1 MNNQNLVLLALGL
14 FVALIVTVAA
24 VDEYLLNEHPP
35 SEVDG
40 LLWRVENA
48 FLRIRDLEA
57 SIEITQSSDPTLSIG
72 TNLRMINGVPPALAL
87 RYLRPASLKGET
99 ITVQNDLLSH
109 YLPQENVVISRRWRG
124 LPLSAVGLAGLDVS
138 LLRRQWEAGEIY
150 LQVQRSV
157 HGLSSGLFPSELILS
172 ETLAGIVCIEPESF
186 CQITL
191 GTTVDDMGFA
201 RILEPT
207 VGNAVAGSHILEVRD
222 ADTRELTRM
231 VWIDRESY
239 FVHKVVFFENG
250 QRSSTIEVQWSEVDQ
265 GLTIEDILTL
275 PNAEDIRG

>member
-57 SIEITQSSDPTLSIG
+57 SIEITPSSDPTLSIG
-72 TNLRMINGVPPALAL
+72 TNLRMVNGVPPALAL

-138 LLRRQWEAGEIY
+138 LLRRQWEAGDIY
-150 LQVQRSV
+150 LQVQHNV
-157 HGLSSGLFPSELILS
+157 HGLSSSLFPSDLILA
-172 ETLAGIVCIEPESF
+172 ETLAGEVCIEPDSF
-186 CQITL
+186 CQITMGAPL
-191 GTTVDDMGFA
+191 EDFGFA
-201 RILEPT
+201 RLLEST

-222 ADTRELTRM
+222 VDSRELTRM
-231 VWIDRESY
+231 VWIDRDSY
-239 FVHKVVFFENG
+239 FVQKVVFFENG
-250 QRSSTIEVQWSEVDQ
+250 KRSSTIEVQWSEVDQ
-265 GLTIEDILTL
+265 GLTLEDILTL

>member
-48 FLRIRDLEA
+48 FMRIRDLEA

-72 TNLRMINGVPPALAL
+72 TNLRMINGVPPALSL
-87 RYLRPASLKGET
+87 RYLRPVSLKGET

-138 LLRRQWEAGEIY
+138 LLRRQWEAGDIY
-150 LQVQRSV
+150 LQVQHSV
-157 HGLSSGLFPSELILS
+157 HGLSSSLFPSDLVLS
-172 ETLAGIVCIEPESF
+172 ETLAGEVCIEPESF
-186 CQITL
+186 CQITMGATL
-191 GTTVDDMGFA
+191 EGMGFA
-201 RILEPT
+201 RLLEPT
-207 VGNAVAGSHILEVRD
+207 VGNAVAGSHILEVRT
-222 ADTRELTRM
+222 AESRELTRM
-231 VWIDRESY
+231 VWIDRDTY
-239 FVHKVVFFENG
+239 FVQKVVFFENG
-250 QRSSTIEVQWSEVDQ
+250 KRSSTIEVQWSEVDQ
-265 GLTIEDILTL
+265 GLTLEDVLTL

>member
-24 VDEYLLNEHPP
+24 IDEYLLNEHPP

-57 SIEITQSSDPTLSIG
+57 SIEITQSRDPTLSIG

-87 RYLRPASLKGET
+87 RYLRPASLRGET

-138 LLRRQWEAGEIY
+138 LLRRQWEAGEIL

-157 HGLSSGLFPSELILS
+157 HGLSSNLFPSDLILS
-172 ETLAGIVCIEPESF
+172 ETLAGEVCIEPDSF
-186 CQITL
+186 CQSTMGAMLEDI
-191 GTTVDDMGFA
+191 GFA
-201 RILEPT
+201 RLLEPT

-239 FVHKVVFFENG
+239 FVQKVVFFESG

-265 GLTIEDILTL
+265 GLTLEDILTL

>member
-57 SIEITQSSDPTLSIG
+57 SIEITQSNDPTLSIG

-138 LLRRQWEAGEIY
+138 LLRRQWEAGEVY

-157 HGLSSGLFPSELILS
+157 RGLSSSLFPSELILS
-172 ETLAGIVCIEPESF
+172 ETLAGVMYIEPDSF
-186 CQITL
+186 CQITM
-191 GTTVDDMGFA
+191 GTTIDDVGFA
-201 RILEPT
+201 RLLEPA

-222 ADTRELTRM
+222 ADTGELSRM

-239 FVHKVVFFENG
+239 FVQKVVFFENG

-265 GLTIEDILTL
+265 GLTLEDILTL

>member
-24 VDEYLLNEHPP
+24 VDEHLLNEHPP

-150 LQVQRSV
+150 LAVQRSV
-157 HGLSSGLFPSELILS
+157 HGLSSSLFPSELILS

-186 CQITL
+186 CQITQ
-191 GTTVDDMGFA
+191 GTTIEDMGFA

-207 VGNAVAGSHILEVRD
+207 VGNAVTGSHILEVRD